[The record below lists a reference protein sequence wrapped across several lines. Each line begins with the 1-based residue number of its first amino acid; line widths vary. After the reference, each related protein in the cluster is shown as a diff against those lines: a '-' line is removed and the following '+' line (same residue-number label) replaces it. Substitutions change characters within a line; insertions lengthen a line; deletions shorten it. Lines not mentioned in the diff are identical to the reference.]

1 MQLMIDYLPLPVS
14 WNQAQHEQR
23 RRRMGALLVEDA
35 ALQQFNEALLAAD
48 PLGRQL
54 SADQI
59 CSAARKLYEEA
70 SPLPVPESIFERL
83 RCLGLLRMM
92 QSDVDWRM
100 PPDVA
105 AHVDAILSYVYQRD
119 DLIPHDTPVI
129 GHLDDAILA
138 DAAWPSLAPEVADYL
153 DFRRLRRMEAE
164 LRGLRPAQFRFT
176 RDDWLTSREGER
188 RWQERFRDQG
198 LDHYGEVEDFYEYFR
213 VH

>member
-1 MQLMIDYLPLPVS
+1 MQLADNYLPLPVS

-23 RRRMGALLVEDA
+23 RRRMGALLVEEA
-35 ALQQFNEALLAAD
+35 ALQQFNDALRAAD

-59 CSAARKLYEEA
+59 CSAARKLYEQA

-83 RCLGLLRMM
+83 RCLALLRMM
-92 QSDVDWRM
+92 QSDGDWRM
-100 PPDVA
+100 QPDVA
-105 AHVDAILSYVYQRD
+105 AHVDAVLSYLYLRD
-119 DLIPHDTPVI
+119 DLIPHNAPVI

-138 DAAWPSLAPEVADYL
+138 EAAWPSLVPEVSDYL

-164 LRGLRPAQFRFT
+164 LRGLRAVQFHFN
-176 RDDWLTSREGER
+176 RDDWLTAREGER

-198 LDHYGEVEDFYEYFR
+198 LEHYGEVEDFYEYFR
-213 VH
+213 IH